1 MFDKIE
7 ELIAEL
13 AQGKMVVFTDD
24 ASRENEGDLI
34 MSAELATQA
43 SINFI
48 VKEAR
53 GILCAPLTLQRAQEL
68 GLHEMTHNTDPFGTC
83 FTVSVDAAKN
93 TTTGVSAKDRA
104 VTANM
109 LANSKATPEDFHAP
123 GHLFP
128 LIAREGGVLVRAGH
142 TEATVDLLK
151 IAGMT
156 PVGLCCEIMKPN
168 GDMMRMPELRRF
180 AKRHNLKIGCI
191 ADLIEYRRKTESLVE
206 CVESVPLP
214 TKYGDFTI
222 HCFVSKHNGLEHL
235 ALVHGE
241 IAGKEDVLCRVH
253 SECMT
258 GDVFHSLR
266 CDCGQQLDLAMKK
279 IVKNGS
285 GVLVYLRQE
294 GRGIG
299 LANKLHAYHL
309 QDQGLDTVDANI
321 RLGFPPDLRE
331 YGVGA
336 QILKHLGVNS
346 IRLLTNNPT
355 KLVGL
360 EGHGLRITGRE
371 PLVIPPQKYDK
382 KYMDT
387 KKKKMN
393 HLL

>member
-7 ELIAEL
+7 DLIAEL
-13 AQGKMVVFTDD
+13 AKGNMVVFTDD

-53 GILCAPLTLQRAQEL
+53 GILCAPLTQQRAMEL
-68 GLHEMTHNTDPFGTC
+68 GLHEMTRNTDPLGTC
-83 FTVSVDAAKN
+83 FTVSVDAAKK

-104 VTANM
+104 ITANM
-109 LANSKATPEDFHAP
+109 LANPKAKPKDFHTP

-156 PVGLCCEIMKPN
+156 PVGLCCEIMKAD
-168 GDMMRMPELRRF
+168 GSMMRMPELRRF

-214 TKYGDFTI
+214 TKYGKFTI

-299 LANKLHAYHL
+299 LTNKLHAYHL
-309 QDQGLDTVDANI
+309 QDEGLDTVDANI

-336 QILKHLGVNS
+336 QILKHLGVSS